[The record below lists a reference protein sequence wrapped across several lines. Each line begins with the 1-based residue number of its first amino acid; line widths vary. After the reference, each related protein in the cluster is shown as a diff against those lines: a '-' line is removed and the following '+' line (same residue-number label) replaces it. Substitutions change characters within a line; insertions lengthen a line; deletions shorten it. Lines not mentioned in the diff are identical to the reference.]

1 MIAVLGKLLGFF
13 AFLRYILRRWTDDRC
28 PQIAG
33 SLAFTTLLA
42 LVPIFAIAVSLL
54 SRAPFFDEVMVQ
66 IKIFLL
72 LNLMPDIAG
81 RIITVYMAEFSANAA
96 RLTVLGVAIL
106 FVTAVAL
113 MLTIDRSINAIWR
126 TRRMRPAWISIVAYV
141 ALLTVGPVLIG
152 ASVSITTYLMSMPAR
167 WANVPAPAHSF
178 LLQAIPTAVSTVAFF
193 LIYRLVPHRRVPWV
207 HALTGGFL
215 AALMFE
221 LAKEALGFYVTHVPT
236 YSVVYGAFAAV
247 PFFLLWVYVS
257 WLIVLFG
264 AEVAAALGE
273 WPLKGVDA
281 AEPASAGK
289 DEEEEKV
296 PAPALRRARRGRAR
310 NARSS
315 R

>member
-1 MIAVLGKLLGFF
+1 MLGKLLGFL
-13 AFLRYILRRWTDDRC
+13 AFLRYIVRRWTDDRC

-54 SRAPFFDEVMVQ
+54 SRAPFFEEVMVQ

-72 LNLMPDIAG
+72 MNLMPDIAG

-126 TRRMRPAWISIVAYV
+126 TRRSRPVWISIIAYV
-141 ALLTVGPVLIG
+141 ALLSVGPILIG
-152 ASVSITTYLMSMPAR
+152 ASVSITTYLLSMPAR

-207 HALTGGFL
+207 HALTGGL
-215 AALMFE
+215 IAAVMFE
-221 LAKEALGFYVTHVPT
+221 IAKEALGFYVAHVPT

-273 WPLKGVDA
+273 WPAKNLA
-281 AEPASAGK
+281 AEAAQGPSAAK
-289 DEEEEKV
+289 EDDDV
-296 PAPALRRARRGRAR
+296 PAPALRKAKRGKARS
-310 NARSS
+310 ARSS

>member
-1 MIAVLGKLLGFF
+1 MISVLGKLFGFL
-13 AFLRYILRRWTDDRC
+13 AFLRYVLRRWTDDRC

-54 SRAPFFDEVMVQ
+54 SRAPFFEEVMVQ

-81 RIITVYMAEFSANAA
+81 RIITVYMEEFSANAA

-126 TRRMRPAWISIVAYV
+126 ARRGRPVWISVIAYV
-141 ALLTVGPVLIG
+141 ALLSVGPILIG
-152 ASVSITTYLMSMPAR
+152 ASVSITTYLLSMPAR
-167 WANVPAPAHSF
+167 WSGVPAPAHSF

-193 LIYRLVPHRRVPWV
+193 LVYRLVPHRRVPWV
-207 HALTGGFL
+207 HALAGGLL
-215 AALMFE
+215 AAMMFE
-221 LAKEALGFYVTHVPT
+221 IAKEGLGFYVTHVPT

-257 WLIVLFG
+257 WLIVLLG

-273 WPLKGVDA
+273 WPLKGA
-281 AEPASAGK
+281 ALEAVPASVAAKEDAKAG
-289 DEEEEKV
+289 
-296 PAPALRRARRGRAR
+296 APALRKAKRGRAR
-310 NARSS
+310 SAKSS